1 MPIQAKLILW
11 LLSVAV
17 VLGVLFGAYH
27 YGRHVQGLEDNELRN
42 AAVIEQQTKNQA
54 ALLAYTEKIQTAGE
68 QHDKN
73 QTIISSLHDELN
85 RVHVHI
91 PTCAVSN
98 PAETSADSG
107 GGAGILSNAVDE
119 SFARLQDGVGELTKR
134 CDQLNIDAIR
144 INAEMK

>member
-27 YGRHVQGLEDNELRN
+27 YGRHVQGLEDDELRN

-68 QHDKN
+68 QNDKN

-98 PAETSADSG
+98 PADASTDSG

-119 SFARLQDGVGELTKR
+119 SFARLQDGIGELTKR

-144 INAEMK
+144 INAEVN